1 MNLSILRGP
10 STLLTAVLL
19 LVACEGAQ
27 PLDPTVSGEGVAV
40 VAARSAAQLDAPSNA
55 TAMASSTSQ
64 IDVVW
69 QDNNSNET
77 SIQVHRSTT
86 GAAGAF
92 SVLATL
98 GANATSHRDSG
109 LSSGAEYC
117 YKLRSAR
124 STGNKTSYSQFSNTA
139 CATTQAP
146 PPPPP
151 PPPPAPTAPTVINA
165 TPFNSNG
172 AFVEFIDNSAD
183 EEGFRVY
190 RSFDG
195 ATTWTMWAIV
205 SRDAT
210 GVYDSYLQSERSV
223 CYRLTAFN
231 AGGES
236 SPSNHA
242 CTTPPASPS
251 YVTARTVD
259 ASTFE
264 LRWTDNSAVEDGY
277 EVRYAYRVNMDG
289 FPCGGDPMNADC
301 TTYEV
306 VLAVLGPGSTS
317 HRITAYISATE
328 ASHYLVYARS
338 DGGYSYGTPA
348 TFEY

>member
-1 MNLSILRGP
+1 MNRSLLRRP
-10 STLLTAVLL
+10 SALLTAVLL
-19 LVACEGAQ
+19 AGGCEGAQ
-27 PLDPTVSGEGVAV
+27 PLDPTVSGEGVAL

-55 TAMASSTSQ
+55 TATPSSTSQ

-77 SIQVHRSTT
+77 SFQVHRSTT

-92 SVLATL
+92 SVLVTL
-98 GANATSHRDSG
+98 SANATSHRDSG
-109 LSSGAEYC
+109 LSSAAQYC

-124 STGNKTSYSQFSNTA
+124 STGNKISYSPFSNTA

-151 PPPPAPTAPTVINA
+151 PAAPVAPTVVNA
-165 TPFNSNG
+165 TPHNSNG
-172 AFVEFIDNSAD
+172 AHVEFLDNSNSED
-183 EEGFRVY
+183 GFRVY

-195 ATTWTMWAIV
+195 AATWTLWATV
-205 SRDAT
+205 SRDAV
-210 GVYDSYLQSERSV
+210 GVYDSYLQSEQTV

-264 LRWTDNSAVEDGY
+264 LTWRDNSAVEDGY
-277 EVRYAYRVNMDG
+277 EVRYTYRVNMDG

-301 TTYEV
+301 AIYED
-306 VLAVLGPGSTS
+306 VLIVLDPGSTS
-317 HRITAYISATE
+317 YRIAGYVDATE
-328 ASHYLVYARS
+328 AGRYLVYARS
-338 DGGYSYGTPA
+338 DGGYSDGMPA
-348 TFEY
+348 IFEY